1 VPPTLALLL
10 GFALA
15 GFSVLR
21 AARSEGGF
29 PLALLSP
36 ALWYMVCSSRPFG
49 SWMAEWNLRLP
60 FISDLGGEGSAMDQF
75 FYLSLILLGWRVL
88 AQRSFSLGALFRENR
103 WPALLLLLMAASI
116 LWSNYSFISFK
127 RYIKVIGSL
136 TMVLVILTDERPYL
150 AMQTVLR
157 TCLYVHLP
165 LSIICIKYF
174 RNIGVEYSFMGT
186 SNFWQGIATSK
197 NTMGQV
203 AMLGVVYFAWDLFQ
217 NWRTRGWRHLNTLY
231 LLMGLYLLKGSNHGV
246 SKTSIL
252 VAVLAVSILLTLYLL
267 RQRPEPLL
275 RFTRLALFGG
285 LTLVTFIVTHS
296 IVAFDNDSF
305 LGTLVKFFGRDITLT
320 DRLYIWQ
327 DMYRAAAGSNL
338 FGIGYGGFWI
348 GREANIPWNT
358 HTWVLGQ
365 GHSGYVDTF
374 LQLGITGWI
383 VLTGIILTT
392 HRRLVAAF
400 ATDFDFAAWR
410 FTLFLVVLFV
420 NLTET
425 TLLRGDHHLWF
436 IFTACIWQVSA
447 PATAPEWEELPAD
460 EERLEEE
467 PQPQ

>member
-1 VPPTLALLL
+1 
-10 GFALA
+10 
-15 GFSVLR
+15 
-21 AARSEGGF
+21 
-29 PLALLSP
+29 
-36 ALWYMVCSSRPFG
+36 
-49 SWMAEWNLRLP
+49 MA
-60 FISDLGGEGSAMDQF
+60 
-75 FYLSLILLGWRVL
+75 
-88 AQRSFSLGALFRENR
+88 
-103 WPALLLLLMAASI
+103 
-116 LWSNYSFISFK
+116 
-127 RYIKVIGSL
+127 
-136 TMVLVILTDERPYL
+136 
-150 AMQTVLR
+150 
-157 TCLYVHLP
+157 VHLP

-267 RQRPEPLL
+267 RQRPEQLL

-305 LGTLVKFFGRDITLT
+305 LGTLVKLFGRDITLT

-374 LQLGITGWI
+374 LQLGIAGW
-383 VLTGIILTT
+383 VLLTGVILASQ
-392 HRRLVAAF
+392 RRLVAAF

-410 FTLFLVVLFV
+410 FTLFLIVLFV

-436 IFTACIWQVSA
+436 IFTACIWMVPA
-447 PATAPEWEELPAD
+447 PATAPDYEEQPA
-460 EERLEEE
+460 EEVLAAEE
-467 PQPQ
+467 QAQ